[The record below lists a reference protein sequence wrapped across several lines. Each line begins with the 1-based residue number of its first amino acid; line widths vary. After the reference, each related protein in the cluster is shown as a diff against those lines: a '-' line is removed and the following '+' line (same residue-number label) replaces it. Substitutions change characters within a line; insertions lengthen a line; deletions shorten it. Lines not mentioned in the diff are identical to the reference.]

1 MTSKLDTAPSHSPC
15 FSPELERKIFELA
28 ALANLQAITPLLLVA
43 RRVQIWVEPL
53 RFRVVRLNDSA
64 HATAFFREIQRKP
77 KAYFLAVR
85 HLLLESNAHW
95 RSEHALEILEK
106 CSSVVDLGTT
116 FRFNGPEL
124 LPVLATLALRHLT
137 TNLSDVF
144 GDEMPIDPL
153 HPALAHVT
161 HLSLRDGIPVD
172 DFDEE
177 DESRLQCVCAAIPS
191 LPALTHLRFDF
202 CGEHEDVGFLT
213 QLVEDSPRLQ
223 LLLLTEVQEEIDLH
237 DNRVVLCGY
246 THALGRF
253 GDEWERGARGEQDT
267 WARAEEFVRL
277 KREGV
282 IGADELWL
290 PVTHE

>member
-1 MTSKLDTAPSHSPC
+1 MTSKLDTGPGHSPC

-43 RRVQIWVEPL
+43 HRVQIWVEPL

-77 KAYFLAVR
+77 KAYFSTVR
-85 HLLLESNAHW
+85 HILLESNAHW

-106 CSSVVDLGTT
+106 CSGVIDLGTT

-153 HPALAHVT
+153 HRPWRT
-161 HLSLRDGIPVD
+161 
-172 DFDEE
+172 
-177 DESRLQCVCAAIPS
+177 LQRVCAVIPS

-237 DNRVVLCGY
+237 DIRVVLCGY

-253 GDEWERGARGEQDT
+253 GDEWERGARGEEDT

-277 KREGV
+277 KRERV
-282 IGADELWL
+282 AS
-290 PVTHE
+290 